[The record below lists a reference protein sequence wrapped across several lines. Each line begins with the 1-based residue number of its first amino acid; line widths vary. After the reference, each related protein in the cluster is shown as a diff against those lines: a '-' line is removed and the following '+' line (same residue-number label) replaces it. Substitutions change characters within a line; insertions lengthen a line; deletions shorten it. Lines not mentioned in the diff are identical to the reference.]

1 MSESPNPQDIITEII
16 NLAKEGYKKS
26 DIGRIIREKYGLSV
40 KEIIG
45 KSVEKILEENGIKE
59 EIPED
64 LLNIFKKIN
73 RMLKHLEVHKKDMHT
88 KKKLEEYE
96 RSVQCLIRY
105 YKKIGKL
112 PSNFKYT
119 RDVVR
124 MYAT

>member
-1 MSESPNPQDIITEII
+1 MSESPNPQDIIIEII